1 MIREASASVKAPTLG
16 DHSADRRMVMLA
28 AMSLVA
34 GIGGAA
40 GAWVLLKLIAIA
52 TNLFWF
58 GRLSVQ
64 ELDMAGQAG
73 GWGTLLIPLAGS
85 LIVGLMARFGSEKI
99 RGHGIPEAIETIL
112 FGESRLSLRVAVL
125 KPLSSAISIGSG
137 GPFGAEGPIIMTGGA
152 IGSLFA
158 QCFHLSAAERKTLLV
173 AGAAAGMTAIFGTPL
188 AAILLA
194 VEVLL
199 FEWRPRSFV
208 PVALAVL
215 ISFTIRPMLIGSGPM
230 FAAEL
235 HAPGGGWA
243 LVAAIGLGLLAG
255 LQAALLS
262 TALYRIEDD
271 FHRLPLHW
279 MWWPAVGSMAVGVG
293 GLVDPHVLGA
303 GYANIHAL
311 FGNDLEV
318 RAVVTLLLVKAL
330 VWLIAL
336 GSGTS
341 GGVLA
346 PLLILGGALGCLAGQ
361 YLPGDAGVWAM
372 IGMAGIMSGAM
383 RAPLTG
389 ALFAAELTGSF
400 GALPLCLAGAVG
412 AYAISVLLM
421 RRSILTEKI
430 ARRGRHIFQEYS
442 VDALDLLQ
450 VRELMTTDP
459 QTLPGTMPVSAVIT
473 FFAGKARHR
482 SYPVVDE
489 AGRLLGLVSRSDAL
503 RWQVDGVDPAASLAE
518 SLSDASQ
525 PFAFPDSPSG
535 TVADLIVQSGIG
547 RIPVVDHDSRRV
559 IGILSRQDLLK
570 ARHKVRRAEL
580 ARARAIEWKRGM
592 SANAPL

>member
-1 MIREASASVKAPTLG
+1 MIREAGASAEAPMLG

-28 AMSLVA
+28 AMALIV
-34 GIGGAA
+34 GIGGAV
-40 GAWVLLKLIAIA
+40 GAWMLLKLIAIA
-52 TNLFWF
+52 TNIFWR
-58 GRLSVQ
+58 GRLSV
-64 ELDMAGQAG
+64 EETDMAAHAFGPAVI
-73 GWGTLLIPLAGS
+73 LMPLVGS

-112 FGESRLSLRVAVL
+112 FGESRLSLKVAIL

-199 FEWRPRSFV
+199 FEWKPRSFV
-208 PVALAVL
+208 PVVLAVL
-215 ISFTIRPMLIGSGPM
+215 MSFALRPWLIGGGPM
-230 FAAEL
+230 FAADL
-235 HAPGGGWA
+235 PVPPGAWPV
-243 LVAAIGLGLLAG
+243 VAALGLGLLVG
-255 LQAALLS
+255 LEAALLS
-262 TALYRIEDD
+262 SALYRIEDG
-271 FHRLPLHW
+271 FHRLPVHW
-279 MWWPAVGSMAVGVG
+279 MWWPALGSIAVGVG
-293 GLVDPHVLGA
+293 GLIDPHVLGA

-311 FGNDLEV
+311 LGDRLEM
-318 RAVVTLLLVKAL
+318 RAIVTLLLVKAA
-330 VWLIAL
+330 VWLVAL

-346 PLLILGGALGCLAGQ
+346 PLLILGGAMGCIVGH
-361 YLPGDAGVWAM
+361 YLPGDPGFWAM
-372 IGMAGIMSGAM
+372 IGMAAIMSGAM

-389 ALFAAELTGSF
+389 ALFAAELTGGF
-400 GALPLCLAGAVG
+400 QALPLCLAGAVG
-412 AYAISVLLM
+412 AYAISVLVM

-450 VRELMTTDP
+450 VAELMTTNP
-459 QTLPGTMPVSAVIT
+459 ETLPGTMAVGEVVE
-473 FFAGKARHR
+473 FFASGARHR

-489 AGRLLGLVSRSDAL
+489 GGRLLGLVSRSDAL
-503 RWQVDGVDPAASLAE
+503 RWQVEGMDGAIPLAD

-525 PFAFPDSPSG
+525 PVAFPDNPSG

-547 RIPVVDHDSRRV
+547 RIPVVERDSRKV
-559 IGILSRQDLLK
+559 VGILSRQDLLK
-570 ARHKVRRAEL
+570 ARHKVRAGETDRT
-580 ARARAIEWKRGM
+580 RAIAWMKSREKVDI
-592 SANAPL
+592 